1 MPTPIQNPTGYAI
14 TRAVAYADV
23 DGSMLQVSS
32 AAPLPVAVLS
42 TSGVAATTP
51 LVGTATTTSVVGPYQ
66 PAIGRAVMLLLTG
79 TWTGTVK
86 VVRSVDGGTTKQPL
100 TINGSTW
107 GQFTTN
113 CCEAVW
119 DESENAAR
127 FFLDI
132 TLASGSVTYRVAQ

>member
-14 TRAVAYADV
+14 PRAVAYADV

-42 TSGVAATTP
+42 GGGTTATTP

-79 TWTGTVK
+79 TWSGTVK
-86 VVRSVDGGTTKQPL
+86 LVRSVDGGTTKQPL

>member
-1 MPTPIQNPTGYAI
+1 MPTPIQNLTGYAI
-14 TRAVAYADV
+14 PRAVAYADV
-23 DGSMLQVSS
+23 EGSMLQVSS

-42 TSGVAATTP
+42 GGGTTATTP
-51 LVGTATTTSVVGPYQ
+51 LVGTASTTSVVGPYQ

-79 TWTGTVK
+79 TWSGTVK
-86 VVRSVDGGTTKQPL
+86 LVRSVDGGTTKQPL

-119 DESENAAR
+119 DESESAAR

>member
-14 TRAVAYADV
+14 PRAIAYADI

-32 AAPLPVAVLS
+32 AAPLPVLVAAGGGS
-42 TSGVAATTP
+42 TATTP
-51 LVGTATTTSVVGPYQ
+51 LAGSAASTSVVGPYQ
-66 PAIGRAVMLLLTG
+66 PAIGRAIMLLLTG

-86 VVRSVDGGTTKQPL
+86 VLRSVDGGTTKQPL
-100 TINGSTW
+100 TINGTTW
-107 GQFTTN
+107 GQFTAN

-119 DESENAAR
+119 DESENGAR

-132 TLASGSVTYRVAQ
+132 TLASGNVTYRVAQ

>member
-14 TRAVAYADV
+14 PRAVAYADV

>member
-14 TRAVAYADV
+14 PRAVAYADV

-32 AAPLPVAVLS
+32 ALPLPVAVLAGGGA
-42 TSGVAATTP
+42 TATTP
-51 LVGTATTTSVVGPYQ
+51 LTGTAATTSVVGPYQ

-86 VVRSVDGGTTKQPL
+86 VLRSVDGGTTKQPL
-100 TINGSTW
+100 TINSNIW
-107 GQFTTN
+107 GQFTAN

-119 DESENAAR
+119 DESESAAR
-127 FFLDI
+127 FYLDI

>member
-14 TRAVAYADV
+14 PRAIAYADT

-42 TSGVAATTP
+42 GGGSTATTP
-51 LVGTATTTSVVGPYQ
+51 LAGTAATTSVVGPYQ
-66 PAIGRAVMLLLTG
+66 PAIGRAVMLQLTG

-86 VVRSVDGGTTKQPL
+86 VTRSVDGGTTRQPL
-100 TINGSTW
+100 TVNGTAW
-107 GQFTTN
+107 GQFNAN

-119 DESENAAR
+119 DESESAAR
-127 FFLDI
+127 FYLDI

>member
-14 TRAVAYADV
+14 PRAVAYADI
-23 DGSMLQVSS
+23 DGSMLQVST
-32 AAPLPVAVLS
+32 AAPLPVAVLAGGG
-42 TSGVAATTP
+42 TTATTP
-51 LVGTATTTSVVGPYQ
+51 LTGTAAATSVVGPYQ

-86 VVRSVDGGTTKQPL
+86 VLRSVDGGTTKQPL
-100 TINGSTW
+100 TINGNVW

-119 DESENAAR
+119 DESEGAAR
-127 FFLDI
+127 FYLDI
-132 TLASGSVTYRVAQ
+132 TLTSGSVTYRVAQ

>member
-14 TRAVAYADV
+14 PRAVAYADI

-42 TSGVAATTP
+42 GGGTTATTP
-51 LVGTATTTSVVGPYQ
+51 LVGTANTTAVVGPYQ

-79 TWTGTVK
+79 TWSGTVK

-119 DESENAAR
+119 DESESAAR

>member
-14 TRAVAYADV
+14 PRAIAYADT

-32 AAPLPVAVLS
+32 AAPLPVAIL
-42 TSGVAATTP
+42 TSGGSTATTP
-51 LVGTATTTSVVGPYQ
+51 LAGTAATTSVVGPYQ

-86 VVRSVDGGTTKQPL
+86 VMRSVDGGTTRQPL
-100 TINGSTW
+100 TVNGTTW
-107 GQFTTN
+107 GQFNAN

-119 DESENAAR
+119 DESESTAR
-127 FFLDI
+127 FYLDI
-132 TLASGSVTYRVAQ
+132 TLASGTVTYRVAQ

>member
-14 TRAVAYADV
+14 PRAVAYADV

-32 AAPLPVAVLS
+32 AAPLPVVVLS

-86 VVRSVDGGTTKQPL
+86 VVRSVDSGTTKQPL

-119 DESENAAR
+119 DEIESAAR

-132 TLASGSVTYRVAQ
+132 TLASGSVTYRLAQ

>member
-1 MPTPIQNPTGYAI
+1 MPTPIQNPAGYAV
-14 TRAVAYADV
+14 TRAIAYADV

-32 AAPLPVAVLS
+32 SAPLPVALS
-42 TSGVAATTP
+42 SGAAATTP
-51 LVGTATTTSVVGPYQ
+51 LTGTAATTSVVGPYQ

-86 VVRSVDGGTTKQPL
+86 VLRSVDGGTTKQPL
-100 TINGSTW
+100 TINGNTW
-107 GQFTTN
+107 GQFTAN

-119 DESENAAR
+119 DESESAAR
-127 FFLDI
+127 FYLDI

>member
-14 TRAVAYADV
+14 PRAVAYADV

-119 DESENAAR
+119 DESESAAR

-132 TLASGSVTYRVAQ
+132 TLASGSVTYRLAQ

>member
-14 TRAVAYADV
+14 PRAMAYADV

-42 TSGVAATTP
+42 GGGTTATTP
-51 LVGTATTTSVVGPYQ
+51 LVGTASTTSVVGPYQ

-79 TWTGTVK
+79 TWSGTVK

-119 DESENAAR
+119 DESESAAR